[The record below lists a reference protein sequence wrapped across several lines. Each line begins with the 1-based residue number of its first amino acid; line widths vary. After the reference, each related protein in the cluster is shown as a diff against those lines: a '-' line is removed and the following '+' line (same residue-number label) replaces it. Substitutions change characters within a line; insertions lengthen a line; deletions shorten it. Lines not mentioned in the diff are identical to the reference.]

1 MIIKLLVDGGEMKV
15 APAVAQKLGP
25 LGINIGKIV
34 EEVNAAT
41 QGFKGMRVPVI
52 LDVNPKTKEF
62 TIKVETPPT
71 AELLKKEFGLEKGSG
86 EPAKIKVANAA
97 IEQII
102 KVAKTKQE
110 CMLVN
115 NLKKA
120 VKNVLGSC
128 LSLGILIESK
138 DPKFI
143 SKRVDSG
150 VYDDLIRKEV
160 IEASEEKL
168 KKLQEEFDVIK
179 EKQAE
184 ILKAEEEAK
193 AAEEAKAEEAKAAEA
208 AAVAEVKGEKP
219 APAPAEA
226 KETKETKEAKEKLE
240 KLKEEKKK

>member
-25 LGINIGKIV
+25 LGMNIGKIV

-41 QGFKGMRVPVI
+41 QGFKGMKVPVI
-52 LDVNPKTKEF
+52 LNVNPKTKEF

-86 EPAKIKVANAA
+86 EAAKIKVANAA

-102 KVAKTKQE
+102 KIAKIKQE
-110 CMLVN
+110 GMLVN

-128 LSLGILIESK
+128 LSLGILIESQNAK
-138 DPKFI
+138 LI

-150 VYDDLIRKEV
+150 VYDNLIAKGV
-160 IEASEEKL
+160 IKASEEKL
-168 KKLQEEFDVIK
+168 KKLQEEFEVVK
-179 EKQAE
+179 KKQEE

-193 AAEEAKAEEAKAAEA
+193 AAEEAAAAAAAAAEVKEEKAVEEEAKEI
-208 AAVAEVKGEKP
+208 K
-219 APAPAEA
+219 EA
-226 KETKETKEAKEKLE
+226 KETKEPAEAKEKPR
-240 KLKEEKKK
+240 EEKKK

>member
-25 LGINIGKIV
+25 LGMNIGKIV

-41 QGFKGMRVPVI
+41 QGFKGMKVPVI
-52 LDVNPKTKEF
+52 LNVNPKTKEF

-86 EPAKIKVANAA
+86 EAAKIKVANAA

-102 KVAKTKQE
+102 KIAKIKQE
-110 CMLVN
+110 GMLVN

-128 LSLGILIESK
+128 LSLGILIESQNAK
-138 DPKFI
+138 LI

-150 VYDDLIRKEV
+150 VYDDLIAKGV
-160 IEASEEKL
+160 TKASEEKL
-168 KKLQEEFDVIK
+168 KKLQEEFEVVK
-179 EKQAE
+179 KKQEE

-193 AAEEAKAEEAKAAEA
+193 AAEEAKAEEAKVAEA
-208 AAVAEVKGEKP
+208 VVAAGEGREEKP
-219 APAPAEA
+219 VPAEA
-226 KETKETKEAKEKLE
+226 KETKEPKEKPE
-240 KLKEEKKK
+240 KLREEKKK